1 MNIKKLMRAVRAAS
15 VELRVSGDD
24 IVADGVDRLPA
35 EMKEELDKLRR
46 SRFLWSWCGA
56 DDADLEAIEFAEKL
70 GVDPVLV
77 EDEEQARDAIR
88 ELGGS
93 EGCLGLD
100 IETAL
105 KLEFAAPRP
114 PIAVNVTGALSAVQ
128 PTSKK
133 PKKSDPKPWADP
145 NLTDIKTLQL
155 FGGKGRCF
163 VFRGAALATVLQS
176 SLLRERQLVAH
187 SAQFETSFL
196 RHAGVA
202 TKKPIEDTMQAC
214 SACCSARAIGP
225 WRLPAMPFSSSIL
238 RRSCRPPTGPRGGCR
253 RARWLTRRPMRC
265 WRSGCGTS
273 CFRTCMRW
281 NAQGHMPC
289 SGMPYRRFPTWS
301 DAVSAST

>member
-24 IVADGVDRLPA
+24 VVADGVDRLPA

-187 SAQFETSFL
+187 NAQFETSFL

-202 TKKPIEDTMQAC
+202 TKKPIEDTMQAFGLLFGT
-214 SACCSARAIGP
+214 RN
-225 WRLPAMPFSSSIL
+225 
-238 RRSCRPPTGPRGGCR
+238 RSLATASNAVLQLDPPKELQTSDCPRSGCR

-281 NAQGHMPC
+281 NARGHMPC